1 MHPTTHARRHRAN
14 RSSGFQVFHRDLA
27 RMVAD
32 WEELLAPDEVAT
44 LIEIGGRIL
53 ERHRRRYRRWLDV
66 EHSAA

>member
-1 MHPTTHARRHRAN
+1 
-14 RSSGFQVFHRDLA
+14 
-27 RMVAD
+27 MVAD